1 MRAVRFIFYSLA
13 VVVGLVAGAAAVV
26 WFFNPFA
33 PPVVVTDPGSG
44 GRRITENGLLANYF
58 PPPDEGRHPG
68 ILLLGGSE
76 GGIGAGTTRLAKAL
90 QAQGYAVLQ
99 PAYFRAPGMPERLE
113 LVPLELFDRALA
125 WLKAQEEVDGER
137 LAIVGGSKG
146 AEAALILAARHPELR
161 AVVAG
166 MPSSVA
172 WQGLDWNFLKMMANP
187 PNGSW
192 SFAGRP
198 IPFLP
203 YGQPKQYGG
212 PIKDVYDAGLAN
224 LGRHQ
229 DAIIPIEEGDATVL
243 LICGKAD
250 TLWPSCP
257 MAEQVKARADAAGG
271 PTVAILAY
279 DNAGHGVFGVP
290 VPKSNPNYDSL
301 DTFGGTDDGNNAARM
316 DAWPK
321 VLQHL
326 DMAFR

>member
-1 MRAVRFIFYSLA
+1 MRAVRFIFYSLL
-13 VVVGLVAGAAAVV
+13 VIVGLAIAALAVV
-26 WFFNPFA
+26 WVFNPFA
-33 PPVVVTDPGSG
+33 PPVVVTDPGPG
-44 GRRITENGLLANYF
+44 GRRVTENGLLANYF

-76 GGIGAGTTRLAKAL
+76 GGIGASTTRMAKAL
-90 QAQGYAVLQ
+90 QQQGYAVLQ

-146 AEAALILAARHPELR
+146 AEAALIVAARHPEIR

-172 WQGLDWNFLKMMANP
+172 WQGIDWNFLKMIARP

-192 SFAGRP
+192 AFAGRP

-203 YGQPKQYGG
+203 YGQPKQFGG
-212 PIKDVYDAGLAN
+212 PIIQVYEAGLAD
-224 LGRHQ
+224 LAKHQ
-229 DAIIPIEEGDATVL
+229 DAIIPIEESDASVL

-257 MAEQVKARADAAGG
+257 MAGQVKARADAEGG
-271 PTVAILAY
+271 PTVTILAY
-279 DNAGHGVFGVP
+279 DNAGHAVFGVP
-290 VPKSNPNYDSL
+290 VERSNPNYDKLDSL
-301 DTFGGTDDGNNAARM
+301 GGTDDGNNAART
-316 DAWPK
+316 DSWPK
-321 VLQHL
+321 VVKHL
-326 DMAFR
+326 EEAFR